1 MITLENILRNYFDC
15 EVPFHENG
23 MPTKSGTKAA
33 GKLIMLLQ
41 DCEDLGLCTGVSN
54 GEEEIRNATNPEFD
68 TEDSFQ
74 PEGKT
79 KTSNEPCSLPA
90 NASFKLLVKNINYR
104 HSSETILF
112 NQKMFKIEAR
122 NGNSYSDL
130 HIYAYTLNGDI
141 ALVATKFDIPNYK
154 EMDYMKKEDERLN
167 DCLYNIG
174 VAEDYIRKVWSE

>member
-1 MITLENILRNYFDC
+1 MITLENILRKYFDC

-23 MPTKSGTKAA
+23 MPTKSGSKAA

-54 GEEEIRNATNPEFD
+54 GEEEIRDAMNQEFD
-68 TEDSFQ
+68 TEDS
-74 PEGKT
+74 
-79 KTSNEPCSLPA
+79 
-90 NASFKLLVKNINYR
+90 SFKLLEKNTNYMC
-104 HSSETILF
+104 SSETISF
-112 NQKMFKIEAR
+112 NKKKFKIEAR
-122 NGNSYSDL
+122 NGNCYSEL
-130 HIYAYTLNGDI
+130 NIYTYTLNGDI

-154 EMDYMKKEDERLN
+154 KMDFMKKEDERLN